1 MPIGSRPEVSDTSPS
16 VHEEVARMS
25 ASPEVRSAFN
35 WFRAQ
40 EPQLAHWQLEMA
52 RIAAPPFGEGARA
65 AWLADR
71 FRELALDDVR
81 IDDVGNV
88 FGVHPGFG
96 KRYIALSAHID
107 TVFPAGTPL
116 NIRQQGT
123 RLYGPGVS
131 DNGAGVTAMLAIAA
145 LLRSVRVRHTMPFL
159 FIGNVGEE
167 GEGDLPALERLYRLQ
182 PDSRRSGLG
191 HDRGRGSRQ
200 PPL

>member
-1 MPIGSRPEVSDTSPS
+1 MPIGSHPEVSDTSPS

-40 EPQLAHWQLEMA
+40 EPQLAHWQSEMA

-88 FGVHPGFG
+88 FGVHPG
-96 KRYIALSAHID
+96 
-107 TVFPAGTPL
+107 TTTPAPPP
-116 NIRQQGT
+116 
-123 RLYGPGVS
+123 PG
-131 DNGAGVTAMLAIAA
+131 
-145 LLRSVRVRHTMPFL
+145 
-159 FIGNVGEE
+159 
-167 GEGDLPALERLYRLQ
+167 
-182 PDSRRSGLG
+182 
-191 HDRGRGSRQ
+191 
-200 PPL
+200 